1 MNKVNKDSKYYLQ
14 RIDEEVENLKN
25 NRIENSQIVY
35 EQGQTIETISKS
47 TEEINH
53 NTKVSSWYLDLIRC
67 IFGRLYEKFNKV
79 PFKKKT
85 LPAKTEDKTPNNIT
99 NEETNGV
106 IDEYDKIIN
115 NLDNIQNIHKNISH
129 EAKNQRQKLNT
140 INNINLESENNIY
153 RNDIKAKSIL
163 RKL

>member
-25 NRIENSQIVY
+25 NSIENSQIIY

-53 NTKVSSWYLDLIRC
+53 NTKFSSWYLDLISC

-79 PFKKKT
+79 PFKKK
-85 LPAKTEDKTPNNIT
+85 NSS
-99 NEETNGV
+99 
-106 IDEYDKIIN
+106 Y
-115 NLDNIQNIHKNISH
+115 
-129 EAKNQRQKLNT
+129 
-140 INNINLESENNIY
+140 
-153 RNDIKAKSIL
+153 
-163 RKL
+163 